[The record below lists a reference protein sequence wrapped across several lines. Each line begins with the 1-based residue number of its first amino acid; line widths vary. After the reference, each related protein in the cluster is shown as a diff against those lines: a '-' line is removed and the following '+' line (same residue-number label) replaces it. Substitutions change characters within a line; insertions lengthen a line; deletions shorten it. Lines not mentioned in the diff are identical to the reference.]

1 MQLDFNSE
9 KPIYIQLAEAI
20 EDDILKGIYKEESQI
35 ISTTELSI
43 NLKINP
49 ATAGKGVSILVNEGI
64 LYKKRGVGMFV
75 AKGAKEKVL
84 QKRKKIFCDHFIL
97 SLLNE
102 AKKLNISKN
111 EIINMIE
118 RRDNFE

>member
-1 MQLDFNSE
+1 MQLDFHSE

-20 EDDILKGIYKEESQI
+20 EDDILNGIYEEETQI

-43 NLKINP
+43 HLKINP
-49 ATAGKGVSILVNEGI
+49 ATAGKGVNLLVKEGI

-75 AKGAKEKVL
+75 LKGAKEKVL
-84 QKRKKIFCDHFIL
+84 IKRKKSFYDNFIL
-97 SLLNE
+97 SLLDE
-102 AKKLNISKN
+102 ACKLNIKKE

-118 RRDNFE
+118 RGNYHE